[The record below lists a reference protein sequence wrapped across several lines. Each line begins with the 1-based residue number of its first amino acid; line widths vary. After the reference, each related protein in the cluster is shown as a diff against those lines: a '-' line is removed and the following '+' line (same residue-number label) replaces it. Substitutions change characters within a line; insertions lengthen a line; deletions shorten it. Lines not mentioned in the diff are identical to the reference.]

1 MKLVL
6 TKKEAVE
13 KVKNHLKTTESSEL
27 FKLAS
32 FDTLFGRALESASG
46 ADVEKLVKD
55 LGGVGRVFN
64 VQGEIELSI
73 TA

>member
-1 MKLVL
+1 MKLVV

-13 KVKNHLKTTESSEL
+13 KVKQHLKSTESAKL
-27 FKLAS
+27 FDLVS
-32 FDTLFGRALESASG
+32 FDSIFGRALEGASS
-46 ADVEKLVKD
+46 ADVEKLVKE

-73 TA
+73 KA